1 MPGSL
6 SEVQMWKKC
15 TLLWREAHVEVKMA
29 KHPMFGPFFGR
40 STAPHYTTTTTTRKG
55 QPQQTTNSKQRT
67 TNNQQQT
74 TTNNQQPTTDNRQP
88 TTDNRQPTTD
98 NRQPTTDNRQPTTD
112 NQQPQ
117 QQQQQQQQ
125 KHQRRPRKT
134 PKILHSAGGKL
145 FGRNPGRSE
154 ASPRAFPRP
163 PPVLRVPKL
172 GKKCRFDTF
181 LGRFSAFRNW

>member
-1 MPGSL
+1 
-6 SEVQMWKKC
+6 MWKKC

-88 TTDNRQPTTD
+88 TTDNRQPTT
-98 NRQPTTDNRQPTTD
+98 NNQQPTTNNHNNNSNNNNKNTNAGPE
-112 NQQPQ
+112 
-117 QQQQQQQQ
+117 
-125 KHQRRPRKT
+125 KHQKSFTLLGENFLDEIRVAQKR
-134 PKILHSAGGKL
+134 LQEHSPA
-145 FGRNPGRSE
+145 
-154 ASPRAFPRP
+154 P
-163 PPVLRVPKL
+163 PCFE
-172 GKKCRFDTF
+172 GT
-181 LGRFSAFRNW
+181 